1 MQILMRVTAALCLF
15 SVCLLAQVDRS
26 GLNGTVTDKTGA
38 PVKGA
43 VVKVKEKSTGLER
56 ETISGEGGSYS
67 LSALPAGVYKISF
80 SLQGFAVTQYDDV
93 RQTVG
98 GTRTLNAHL
107 QLAQTS
113 QTVEVN
119 AAAALDNTTATV
131 GGNVEQEQVHKIP
144 LNGRNWTTLTLLV
157 PGAVDTGSGNQ
168 KSIRFNGQGND
179 DNNFR
184 LDGNDFSGIQ
194 NAAPKSA
201 LRLQISTEAIQEF
214 TVNTA
219 NYTADNG
226 GSAGAQVNVVSKSG
240 TNDFHGA
247 LFEYLRNNDFD
258 ARSPFNPSPAA
269 QPPFHLNQFGADLGG
284 PIIRDKT
291 FFFANF
297 EGFRQSLGLT
307 QVGYVP
313 TDAFRAQTAA
323 AQPALASVLSAY
335 PTGNGPVSAKAPQ
348 AQLWTGTTASPV
360 TENSG
365 LIRVDHRFSDSDT
378 AYARYNADD
387 GLSTT
392 PLGSL
397 NAASTVHA
405 RLQSGMVE
413 ELHVFSP
420 TLINELRFGF
430 NRNYYNQYQQTGLPY
445 NFVIPNFAQLY
456 ENYSKT
462 QISTSF
468 DTRDDV
474 TKTLGRNTVKAG
486 IEIRRI
492 QINEGNSNDG
502 TVTWGPSLTNFLA
515 NQLTTFSDT
524 ALLPTKGLRKTQYF
538 GYVQDEWK
546 LKPNLTLTGGV
557 RYSFFGPFY
566 EVNNRAY
573 AFDLYNCGGY
583 CARGGQFSYPNY
595 LDFDPRL
602 SVAWSPLAAHN
613 NTVLRAGFGMFHGE
627 TQLGDQDSPSV
638 NDEPSILLQS
648 GRTTTYN
655 FPVNSALI
663 PTTGLAAT
671 PRSLLLNHPD
681 SYISEWTASI
691 QQLIPG
697 QIVFTGTYLG
707 EKGTDLFQRTYT
719 NLINPLTGLRPLAPA
734 GFPSQIDTKTQQGNS
749 TFHAL
754 QVSAK
759 RTFKNGLFLDGNYS
773 WSHAIDDNSVGAGD
787 ASSAENVRCFR
798 CDKASSDFDVR
809 HTGNISMTYQLPFG
823 QGRRFLTGSQF
834 TNLILGGWEFTDLFT
849 ARSGLPLNVTI
860 NRSGS
865 ALPDGNNANQRPNLV
880 AGANLYPTNQNPGNW
895 LNLAAFTTPSVG
907 TWGNAGR
914 NIARGPDLWQNDI
927 ALNKSFALTERF
939 LLNFR
944 AEAFNV
950 FNRAQYGN
958 PGTNISSPSSFGV
971 ITSLVNNQGLTG
983 VGTPRQL
990 QFALRLSF

>member
-1 MQILMRVTAALCLF
+1 MRVTAVLCLL
-15 SVCLLAQVDRS
+15 SVCLIAQVDRS
-26 GLNGTVTDKTGA
+26 ALNGTVTDESGA

-43 VVKVKEKSTGLER
+43 IIKVKEKSTGLER
-56 ETISGEGGSYS
+56 ETISGDGGSYS
-67 LSALPAGVYKISF
+67 LSALPPGTYKVRF
-80 SLQGFAVTQYDDV
+80 SMPGFAVTKYDDV
-93 RQTVG
+93 LQTVG

-107 QLAQTS
+107 QVAQTS

-119 AAAALDNTTATV
+119 ASAALDNTTATV
-131 GGNVEQEQVHKIP
+131 GGSVEQEQVNKVP

-214 TVNTA
+214 IVNTA

-240 TNDFHGA
+240 TNDWHGA
-247 LFEYLRNNDFD
+247 LFEYLRNSAFD

-269 QPPFHLNQFGADLGG
+269 QPPFRLNQFGADLGG
-284 PIIRDKT
+284 PIARDKT

-313 TDAFRAQTAA
+313 TGAFRAQTVA
-323 AQPALASVLSAY
+323 AQPGFASILNAF
-335 PTGNGPVSAKAPQ
+335 PIGNGPVSPRAPQ
-348 AQLWTGTTASPV
+348 AQLWTGTTSSPV
-360 TENSG
+360 TENAG
-365 LIRVDHRFSDSDT
+365 LIRLDHRFSDRDT
-378 AYARYNADD
+378 AYVRYNADD
-387 GLSTT
+387 GLATS

-405 RLQSGMVE
+405 RLQNAMVE

-420 TLINELRFGF
+420 TLLNEFRVGF
-430 NRNYYNQYQQTGLPY
+430 NRNYYNQSQQTGLPY

-456 ENYSKT
+456 EDYNKT
-462 QISTSF
+462 QASTSY

-474 TKTLGRNTVKAG
+474 TKTYGRHTVKAG
-486 IEIRRI
+486 VEIRRV
-492 QINEGNSNDG
+492 QVNEGNSNDG
-502 TVTWGPSLTNFLA
+502 TVTWGPNLTNFLA

-524 ALLPTKGLRKTQYF
+524 ATLPTKGLRKTQYF

-573 AFDLYNCGGY
+573 PFDVYSCGGY
-583 CARGGQFSYPNY
+583 CARGGQFTNPNY
-595 LDFDPRL
+595 LNFDPRT
-602 SVAWSPLAAHN
+602 SIAWSPAGHS

-627 TQLGDQDSPSV
+627 IQLGDQDSPAV
-638 NDEPSILLQS
+638 NDEPSILLQT
-648 GRTTTYN
+648 GKTVTYA
-655 FPVNSALI
+655 FPVNPALI

-671 PRSLLLNHPD
+671 PRSMLLHHPD
-681 SYISEWTASI
+681 SYVSEWTASV
-691 QQLIPG
+691 QQLLPG
-697 QIVFTGTYLG
+697 QIVVTGTYLG
-707 EKGTDLFQRTYT
+707 EKGTHLFQRTYT
-719 NLINPLTGLRPLAPA
+719 NLLNPLTGIRPLAA
-734 GFPSQIDTKTQQGNS
+734 EGFPSQIDTKTQEGNS
-749 TFHAL
+749 TFQAL
-754 QVSAK
+754 QLSAK
-759 RTFKNGLFLDGNYS
+759 RTFKNGLFLDANYS
-773 WSHAIDDNSVGAGD
+773 WSHAIDDDSVGAGD
-787 ASSAENVRCFR
+787 ANAAENVNCFR

-823 QGRRFLTGSQF
+823 QGRRFFTGGRF
-834 TNLILGGWEFTDLFT
+834 TNLVFGGWEFTDLFT
-849 ARSGLPLNVTI
+849 ARSGLPLNVTVS
-860 NRSGS
+860 RSGS
-865 ALPDGNNANQRPNLV
+865 ALPDGNNVNQRPNLV
-880 AGANLYPTNQNPGNW
+880 PGVSIYPANQGPGNW
-895 LNLAAFTTPSVG
+895 LNPAAFAVPAAG

-914 NIARGPDLWQNDI
+914 NIARGPGLWQDDV
-927 ALNKSFALTERF
+927 ALNKSFTLTERF

-958 PGTNISSPSSFGV
+958 PGSSISSASSFGV
-971 ITSLVNNQGLTG
+971 ITSLVNSQGLTG